1 MILKDIYLYPE
12 LTEYDVAVT
21 SKFKEQTR
29 SLCNFLGRYIKSAK
43 VKCEKY
49 NRVCI
54 VCRETPSLVS
64 YINSSGVLRVEVF
77 FDVKEYL
84 NKKFDDLNEYFI
96 GLVIDGV
103 NKCDD
108 ISLPKEMIIKGI
120 DLFRAEGYKNEWV
133 FKSKSFN
140 RHGLKV
146 ILKCSLTM
154 NDFFLDLYVMK
165 NKNVIFY
172 ENVKKDYPEEVVF
185 GYHLKDLIV
194 QDDGD
199 VEVIDR
205 LGRVIYKK
213 NISYLVV

>member
-96 GLVIDGV
+96 SLVIDGV

-108 ISLPKEMIIKGI
+108 ISLPKEMIIK
-120 DLFRAEGYKNEWV
+120 
-133 FKSKSFN
+133 
-140 RHGLKV
+140 
-146 ILKCSLTM
+146 
-154 NDFFLDLYVMK
+154 
-165 NKNVIFY
+165 
-172 ENVKKDYPEEVVF
+172 
-185 GYHLKDLIV
+185 
-194 QDDGD
+194 
-199 VEVIDR
+199 
-205 LGRVIYKK
+205 
-213 NISYLVV
+213 